1 MAEPQTLYTLITGAS
16 SGLGEA
22 IAARL
27 SQERRLILHGRDTAR
42 LQAALARCAQP
53 ERHLLWPYDLR
64 DVAGIAP
71 GLGALIAGHGIG
83 VECVVHSAA
92 VLKILPVRTV
102 DHKALDEVLKVNFIS
117 AAEIVSLLVKK
128 RVNQQH
134 LRAIVF
140 ISSIASRFG
149 APGFSMYS
157 ASKGALDGF
166 MRALAVELAPRV
178 RVNSILPGGIRTR
191 MTSEML
197 ADPEVAAKLERDY
210 PLGLG
215 NPEDIV
221 NAVEFLTSDRARW
234 ITGQE
239 VVVDGGRTVNI
250 SI

>member
-53 ERHLLWPYDLR
+53 ERHLLWLYDLR

-83 VECVVHSAA
+83 VECVVHSAG
-92 VLKILPVRTV
+92 VVKILPVRNV
-102 DHKALDEVLKVNFIS
+102 DHKTLDEVLKVNFIS

-134 LRAIVF
+134 LQAIVF
-140 ISSIASRFG
+140 ISSLSSRFG
-149 APGFSMYS
+149 APGFSMYC

-178 RVNSILPGGIRTR
+178 RVNSILPGLIRTR

>member
-1 MAEPQTLYTLITGAS
+1 MAQPETLYTLITGAS
-16 SGLGEA
+16 SGIGEA

-27 SQERRLILHGRDTAR
+27 SQERRLILHGRDTGR
-42 LQAALARCAQP
+42 LQAAQARCAGP
-53 ERHLLWPYDLR
+53 ERHLLWQYDLR

-71 GLGALIAGHGIG
+71 SLGAFIGERGIG

-92 VLKILPVRTV
+92 VLKILPVRMV

-134 LRAIVF
+134 LQAVVF

-157 ASKGALDGF
+157 ASKGALDSF
-166 MRALAVELAPRV
+166 MRTIAVELAPRV
-178 RVNSILPGGIRTR
+178 RVNSILPGGISTR
-191 MTSEML
+191 MTSGLL
-197 ADPEVAAKLERDY
+197 ADPKVAAKFERDY

-239 VVVDGGRTVNI
+239 LIVDGGRTANI